1 MEYNN
6 IEQLLEK
13 YFDGQTSIAEEKELT
28 NYFSSTNVA
37 QHLQQYKPVFEYYS
51 FSKHQKFTQEIPLKT
66 KKRKVMW
73 LSIAAS
79 VLVLLGVGTFYSLNN
94 QQSEIEHGLGTFKSP
109 EIAFQETQKALQML
123 SQNVNVGIKSVSY
136 IKEFEVTKNR
146 VFIK

>member
-37 QHLQQYKPVFEYYS
+37 QHLEHYKPVFEYYS
-51 FSKHQKFTQEIPLKT
+51 QSKQQKFTQKIPLKT
-66 KKRKVMW
+66 KNLKVMW

-79 VLVLLGVGTFYSLNN
+79 FLVLIGVVTFYTLNN
-94 QQSEIEHGLGTFKSP
+94 QQSETKQGLGTFKTP
-109 EIAFQETQKALQML
+109 EIAFQETQKALEML
-123 SQNVNVGIKSVSY
+123 SQNVNVGIESVSY
-136 IKEFEVTKNR
+136 IKEFEVTKNKI
-146 VFIK
+146 FIK

>member
-13 YFDGQTSIAEEKELT
+13 YFEGQTSIVEEKELT

-37 QHLQQYKPVFEYYS
+37 QHLEQYKPIFEYYS
-51 FSKHQKFTQEIPLKT
+51 QTKQQKFTQEIPLKT

-79 VLVLLGVGTFYSLNN
+79 VVVLLGVGTFYSLNN
-94 QQSEIEHGLGTFKSP
+94 QQSEIEQGLGTFKSP

-123 SQNVNVGIKSVSY
+123 SQNVNVGIESVSY

>member
-13 YFDGQTSIAEEKELT
+13 YFEGQTSIAEEKELT
-28 NYFSSTNVA
+28 SYFSSTNVA
-37 QHLQQYKPVFEYYS
+37 QHLEQYKLVFDYYS
-51 FSKHQKFTQEIPLKT
+51 QTKQQEFTQEIPLKT

-79 VLVLLGVGTFYSLNN
+79 VAVLLGVATFYSLNN
-94 QQSEIEHGLGTFKSP
+94 QQSEIEQGLGTFKTP

-123 SQNVNVGIKSVSY
+123 SQNVNVGIESVSY